1 MQTLDSA
8 QIWRR
13 NTAQKFKRF
22 DPRARRRNCQRWT
35 NGETIARKHKNQI
48 PSPHFDTEVAR
59 KNRRRTL
66 RLSLSLWLSSRSSP
80 GYLLTSY

>member
-13 NTAQKFKRF
+13 NTAQKLKRF
-22 DPRARRRNCQRWT
+22 DPRARRRKCSDEQMEKQLREST
-35 NGETIARKHKNQI
+35 KNQI
-48 PSPHFDTEVAR
+48 PSPNFDTEVAR

-66 RLSLSLWLSSRSSP
+66 RLSLALSLSRS
-80 GYLLTSY
+80 LLAARLATY